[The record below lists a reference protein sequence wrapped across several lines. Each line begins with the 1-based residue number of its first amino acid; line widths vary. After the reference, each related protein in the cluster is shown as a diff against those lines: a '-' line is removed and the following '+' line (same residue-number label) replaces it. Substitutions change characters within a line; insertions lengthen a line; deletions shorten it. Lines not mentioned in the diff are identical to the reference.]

1 MYAHVFKLATPSLLL
16 CFASV
21 SDAGAE
27 RGTPDE
33 AVAMVRKVIGDM
45 KKVGKEKVILDVQ
58 ARSAR
63 DKD

>member
-1 MYAHVFKLATPSLLL
+1 MHAHFKLAMASLLL

-33 AVAMVRKVIGDM
+33 AVAMVRKVIDDM

-58 ARSAR
+58 ASIAR
-63 DKD
+63 HKD